1 MVLCHIKPK
10 RLNPGY
16 VGSQKQ
22 HYQASQAAL
31 NIFQHPCSG
40 LASQSFCFISFI
52 FGEPTQFSPELRG
65 DFLVRTGQWLGS
77 CTTICDIDMPSKKIR
92 VRRHL
97 CGHGKWVAT
106 IIEPK
111 YFFLLSWQLLA
122 NNRLVYFTVCHY
134 PLKWV
139 IFRLELP
146 KPGSDRDLRHPP
158 GLSSN
163 KRPL

>member
-52 FGEPTQFSPELRG
+52 FGEPTQFSPELRFWWG
-65 DFLVRTGQWLGS
+65 PD
-77 CTTICDIDMPSKKIR
+77 
-92 VRRHL
+92 
-97 CGHGKWVAT
+97 
-106 IIEPK
+106 
-111 YFFLLSWQLLA
+111 
-122 NNRLVYFTVCHY
+122 N
-134 PLKWV
+134 
-139 IFRLELP
+139 
-146 KPGSDRDLRHPP
+146 GSDHAQQ
-158 GLSSN
+158 SVI
-163 KRPL
+163 